1 MEETGLRAVVD
12 VVLPIVDV
20 LRAATPAVEVAT
32 DPLRVAEAV
41 GEVEVAAV
49 VVDRRLK
56 VDAVLLTVDGDVLA
70 VAVEGGLA
78 DVVDGDLVARVVL
91 VVAAVDRVVLVVP
104 TVVRLVVEDVGP
116 AGAGVLVARV
126 ATVAVRTELVLVT
139 GVLVARV
146 VGLGGAVPFVAE
158 TPAAARE
165 DTLGLRVVA
174 VVPSV
179 ITAIPSFS
187 FLFYFLFLFLSYT
200 IYF

>member
-20 LRAATPAVEVAT
+20 LRAATPVVEVAT
-32 DPLRVAEAV
+32 EPLRVAEAV

-116 AGAGVLVARV
+116 TGAGVLVARV
-126 ATVAVRTELVLVT
+126 AAVAVRTELVLVT

-146 VGLGGAVPFVAE
+146 VGLAGAAPFVAE

-165 DTLGLRVVA
+165 DTLGLRVVV

-187 FLFYFLFLFLSYT
+187 FLLFLSYN